1 MSWFKRIFLFL
12 VLCGVLGLGALAALY
27 LWIAPTLPDV
37 DSLKTVQLQ
46 TPMRIYSKDGALLSQ
61 FGEKRRIPVR
71 YEDVPQPLIDAF
83 LATEDARFFEH
94 KGVDPIGVIRAAVV
108 LITTGRKAQGASTI
122 TMQVARNFFLSR
134 EKTYIR
140 KVKEIFLA
148 LKIEQLLS
156 KEEILEL
163 YLNRSFLGNRAYGV
177 GAAAQV
183 YYGKDVDQL
192 TLAQMAMIA
201 GLPQAPSAANPIRNP
216 QRAFTRRN
224 VVLGRMLDVGFISQ
238 QQFDDTRVQ
247 PISARYHGAE
257 IELDAPYVAE
267 MAREIMVERFGEDA
281 AYTGGYQVYTS
292 IETTTQ
298 RQAQQALRDNL
309 YSYDRRHG
317 YRGPIASLWQPQPAA
332 DTALASTGSLDTA
345 RNDASAST
353 PWERDRILQTLAD
366 TKPIQ
371 DLLPA
376 VVMSTEA
383 KQAMLMMADGSD
395 AVLSWEGMNWGR
407 EFISDTRQGAAPKQA
422 SDILSEG
429 DLIWVR
435 QQPQRLMLAQVPQ
448 VSSALVALNP
458 DDGAV
463 RALVGGYNF
472 QDSQYNRVTQ
482 AKRQLGSNIKPFIYS
497 AALEQGY
504 TLATLVNNAPINQW
518 DRSQGTA
525 WRPKNSP
532 DVYTG
537 PTRVRRGLGQSVNV
551 MAVRTLRH
559 VGIDGAIAQLQK
571 FGFDRND
578 LPRNESLALGSA
590 VATPMDVA
598 RGFAT
603 FTNGGFKVEPYVI
616 ERIEN
621 SFGQVLYQAQPKIAC
636 AECEQALQQQ
646 PEQYAVDIQ
655 AQCLIPASQ
664 LAPRILSPQVAF
676 LIKDTLSSVIWGGGD
691 WSKGT
696 GWNGTAWRA
705 AQLIKRRD
713 IGGKTGTTNE
723 SRDTWFSGFGPG
735 IVATS
740 WVGFDNHSRQLGR
753 TAWDNYG
760 PRNQITGAES
770 GAKTAGPAWNQF
782 MNQALKGVPTVPMTP
797 PEGVVTARID
807 LASGKLSRRNDYTSR
822 FEFFVAGTEP
832 TEYADNQQQEQPV
845 FEQETEELF

>member
-1 MSWFKRIFLFL
+1 MAGIA
-12 VLCGVLGLGALAALY
+12 GLY
-27 LWIAPTLPDV
+27 FWVAPSLPDV
-37 DSLKTVQLQ
+37 TSLKTVQLQ
-46 TPMRIYSKDGALLSQ
+46 TPMRIYSADGKLISQ

-71 YEDVPQPLIDAF
+71 YDDVPSQLVNAI

-122 TMQVARNFFLSR
+122 TMQVARNFFLTR

-148 LKIEQLLS
+148 LKIEQLLT
-156 KEEILEL
+156 KEQILEL

-183 YYGKDVDQL
+183 YYGKEVGELD
-192 TLAQMAMIA
+192 LAQMAMIA

-216 QRAFTRRN
+216 ERAMKRRN
-224 VVLGRMLDVGFISQ
+224 VVLSRMLEVGAISQ
-238 QQFDDTRVQ
+238 EEFELARLEPV
-247 PISARYHGAE
+247 SARYHGAE
-257 IELDAPYVAE
+257 IELSAPYVAE
-267 MAREIMVERFGEDA
+267 MARDFMVQRYGEEE
-281 AYTGGYQVYTS
+281 AYTGGYKVYTTITS
-292 IETTTQ
+292 EAQTMA
-298 RQAQQALRDNL
+298 RQAVKENL
-309 YSYDRRHG
+309 YAYDRRHG
-317 YRGPIASLWQPQPAA
+317 YRGPIASLWQMPEPNAQPGAETDPA
-332 DTALASTGSLDTA
+332 RAVAPAEDPTWTREQMLERLASV
-345 RNDASAST
+345 T
-353 PWERDRILQTLAD
+353 PVE
-366 TKPIQ
+366 
-371 DLLPA
+371 DLEPA
-376 VVMSTEA
+376 VVTGVEE
-383 KQAMLMMADGSD
+383 KQAWVFTRDGQHR
-395 AVLSWEGMNWGR
+395 LIPWEGLNWAR
-407 EFISDTRQGAAPKQA
+407 EFISDTRQGPAINSAGEV
-422 SDILSEG
+422 LSRG

-435 QQPQRLMLAQVPQ
+435 QVEESLMLAQVPE
-448 VSSALVALNP
+448 VSSALVAMRP
-458 DDGAV
+458 DNGAIQ
-463 RALVGGYNF
+463 ALVGGYDFRNN
-472 QDSQYNRVTQ
+472 QYNRVTQ

-497 AALEQGY
+497 AALEHGY

-537 PTRVRRGLGQSVNV
+537 PTRVRKGLGQSVNV

-559 VGIDGAIAQLQK
+559 VGIDGAIDQLVK
-571 FGFDRND
+571 FGFNRDD

-590 VATPMDVA
+590 VATPMEVV

-603 FTNGGFKVEPYVI
+603 FANGGFKVDPYVI
-616 ERIEN
+616 ERVD
-621 SFGQVLYQAQPKIAC
+621 SALDQVLYQAQPRLAC
-636 AECEQALQQQ
+636 DECLKALAQPSQ
-646 PEQYAVDIQ
+646 PEENSLAAV
-655 AQCLIPASQ
+655 CPIPQEQ
-664 LAPRILSPQVAF
+664 LAPIILSPQVAF
-676 LIKDTLSSVIWGGGD
+676 LIKDTLRSVVWGGGD
-691 WSKGT
+691 WSQGT

-735 IVATS
+735 IVATA
-740 WVGFDNHSRQLGR
+740 WVGFDDHSRELGR

-760 PRNQITGAES
+760 PRGQITGAES

-782 MNQALKGVPTVPMTP
+782 MYHYLQGVPSESRTP

-807 LASGKLSRRNDYTSR
+807 LATGKLSRRNDYSSM
-822 FEFFVAGTEP
+822 FEYFIAGTEP
-832 TEYADNQQQEQPV
+832 TEYAESQQSEQPV